1 VDSLTND
8 PKVTNLYPKII
19 DNANVFKKR
28 LGLGISF
35 DAGIRV
41 FHINTTEVNLYYVSG
56 LTDTLYI
63 QMILEELMSLNKVES
78 DKTVFQLVEEK
89 IVNQS
94 VLIVKTFEE
103 AIRFIFSGLIVII
116 VDGEDKAFVV
126 DVRSYP
132 GRNPAEPDTER
143 VVRGSRDGF
152 IENIVINTAL
162 LRRRIRD
169 ENLRHEL
176 IRVGTSSQ
184 MDVCIAYIE
193 GIANKDLVDEIRH
206 RITSIN
212 VDGLSMSEKKLEE
225 FIMEQNY
232 NPFPLV
238 RYSERPDVVS
248 NHLIEGH
255 VAIIVDTSPSVMI
268 TPITYYH
275 LLQHAEEFRQTPAV
289 GTFLRW
295 VRYMGVFMSLFLLPF
310 WLLLSTHPE
319 ILPSGLS
326 YIGPK
331 ETSNIPIFLQ
341 LIMADI
347 GIEFLRM
354 ASIHTPN
361 AVSTSMGIIA
371 AILIGQVAISVGL
384 FQSEVVLYTAVS
396 MIGSYSTP
404 SYELAL
410 ANKLAKFIILIVT
423 AIFGIKGFMVSS
435 TVFILFLVSLKT
447 LNTPYMWPFIP
458 FDARAFFHFVIRTK
472 ASESKKKKGGK
483 TIGDATL

>member
-8 PKVTNLYPKII
+8 QKGTNLSTKII
-19 DNANVFKKR
+19 TNANELKKR
-28 LGLGISF
+28 LGIGVSF
-35 DAGIRV
+35 DTGNRV
-41 FHINTTEVNLYYVSG
+41 FHINSTEVQLYYVSG
-56 LTDTLYI
+56 LSDTLYI
-63 QMILEELMSLNKVES
+63 QMILDELMSLKDIDTNKS
-78 DKTVFQLVEEK
+78 VFQIVEEK
-89 IVNQS
+89 INNQS
-94 VLIVKTFEE
+94 VLKIKTFEE
-103 AIRFIFSGLIVII
+103 VTRYVLTGLIVIL
-116 VDGEDKAFVV
+116 VDGVDKGFVV

-132 GRNPAEPDTER
+132 GRSPAEPDTER

-162 LRRRIRD
+162 IRRRIRD
-169 ENLRHEL
+169 DRLRHEL
-176 IRVGTSSQ
+176 IQVGTSSK

-193 GIANKDLVDEIRH
+193 GIANKKLVDQIRQK
-206 RITSIN
+206 IKSIN

-225 FIMEQNY
+225 FLFQQNY

-255 VAIIVDTSPSVMI
+255 VAIIVDTSPSVII
-268 TPITYYH
+268 TPTTYYH
-275 LLQHAEEFRQTPAV
+275 HIQHAEEFRQTPAV

-295 VRYMGVFMSLFLLPF
+295 VRFFGVLLSIFLLPL
-310 WLLLSTHPE
+310 WLLLCMHPE

-341 LIMADI
+341 LVIADF

-354 ASIHTPN
+354 ASIHTPS

-371 AILIGQVAISVGL
+371 AILIGQVAIAVGL
-384 FQSEVVLYTAVS
+384 FQSEVVLYTAIS
-396 MIGSYSTP
+396 MIGSYATP

-410 ANKLAKFIILIVT
+410 ANKLAKFIILVFT
-423 AIFGIKGFMVSS
+423 ALFGIKGFMVSS

-447 LNTPYMWPFIP
+447 VNTPYMWPFIP
-458 FDARAFFHFVIRTK
+458 FDGRAFLHLVIRRK
-472 ASESKKKKGGK
+472 ASETKKNKGGK